1 MSLPFITMACSS
13 GQSDEQEGSCSA
25 QEQESESVKLIHPH
39 ELAKD
44 LHSDESY
51 FLLDCQPLL
60 AYNTCHITGINL
72 MCTLSLVWKLEK
84 HLIHRNSCGQNPSIK
99 LTEKSHARQ

>member
-13 GQSDEQEGSCSA
+13 SQSDEQGSATSTP
-25 QEQESESVKLIHPH
+25 ESTTESVKLIHPH

-44 LHSDESY
+44 LHSEESY

-60 AYNTCHITGINL
+60 AYNTCHITGMGQHYIV
-72 MCTLSLVWKLEK
+72 CTAYVQF
-84 HLIHRNSCGQNPSIK
+84 NGV
-99 LTEKSHARQ
+99 